1 MSRRKPKKSSYN
13 PSQSTSNKPK
23 KKGGKREGRKLSKTK
38 RENLSTHDGMENAII
53 GLFNKNPSKSMTYK
67 EVSKQIRVG
76 SKLDQGRVQSILE
89 QLTNQDKLEE
99 LGRGRFQ
106 LNIKSEAI
114 EGNVDSTRRGG
125 AYIITTERDQDI
137 YVHSR
142 NMNQA
147 MHGDTVKIRIIYRRG
162 KEEGIITKIIKRAR
176 TQFIGTLQMNDRF
189 GFLIPDNEK
198 IGVDLYIPKTKLN
211 GAENGEKVIGEITD
225 WPSDSKNPFGK
236 ITEVL
241 GDAGNNDVVM
251 HSILFEYDLPYEFP
265 TEVEALAEKI
275 NFELDPEEIKKRRD
289 MRDILT
295 FTIDPHDAKDFDDAL
310 SFQALPN
317 GNYEIGIHIADVSH
331 YVQPGSILDEEA
343 YNRATSVYL
352 VDRVVP
358 MLPEKLSNGVCSLR
372 PNEEKFTFSAVFEI
386 DSNGK
391 IKQEWF
397 GRTVIYSDRRF
408 TYEEAQEIIETGEG
422 ELHEE
427 IGIMDRI
434 AKKLRKKRF
443 RAGAVSFDRVEVKFE
458 LNQEDNATPIG
469 VYFKEA
475 KDSNKLIEEYMLLAN
490 RKVAQY
496 IGDKQKN
503 KNPKTFVYRI
513 HDKPKPDKFDQFAN
527 FIVQFGLNVERGEN
541 ANISKSLNEV
551 LDAVKGKK
559 EGNMIQTLAVRTM
572 AKAEYSTNNI
582 GHYGLAFDYYS
593 HFTSPIRRYPD
604 VMVHRLLQH
613 YLDGGKTADENEYEE
628 KCIHSSKMEKQASD
642 AERDSIKYKQVEF
655 MSKHLGERFKAIISG
670 VTDWGI
676 YAEIQENLCEGMISI
691 RNLTDDTYVLDADN
705 YCIIGQTTGN
715 KYQMGDEIL
724 VEIKNADLS
733 KKQLD
738 FTLVDSLEKPE
749 PEYGNEWDF
758 EV

>member
-1 MSRRKPKKSSYN
+1 MSRRKPRKPSYN
-13 PSQSTSNKPK
+13 PSKSKNKPTRK
-23 KKGGKREGRKLSKTK
+23 KSSKGDRRKLSRTK
-38 RENLSTHDGMENAII
+38 RESLNTQDGMTSSIVAV
-53 GLFNKNPSKSMTYK
+53 FNKNPSKIMNYK
-67 EVSKQIRVG
+67 EVSREIRVG
-76 SKLDQGRVQSILE
+76 NKIDRERVQLILE
-89 QLTNQDKLEE
+89 DLTQQKQIQE
-99 LGRGRFQ
+99 LGRGKYQ
-106 LNIKSEAI
+106 LNIQSEAL
-114 EGNVDSTRRGG
+114 EGTVDSTRRGG
-125 AYIITTERDQDI
+125 AYIMLSELEEDV
-137 YVHSR
+137 YVHPK

-147 MHGDTVKIRIIYRRG
+147 LHGDTVLVKIIYRAG
-162 KEEGIITKIIKRAR
+162 KQEGIIKKVIKRAR

-189 GFLIPDNEK
+189 GFLIPDSDK

-211 GAENGEKVIGEITD
+211 GAKNGEKVIGEITD
-225 WPSDSKNPFGK
+225 WPFDSKNPFGK
-236 ITEVL
+236 IINVL
-241 GDAGNNDVVM
+241 GDAENNDVVM
-251 HSILFEYDLPYEFP
+251 HSILFEYDLPYKFP
-265 TEVEALAEKI
+265 SEIEDAAEKI
-275 NFELDPEEIKKRRD
+275 PFDLDAEEVKKRRD
-289 MRDILT
+289 MRGILT

-310 SFQALPN
+310 SFQVLPN
-317 GNYEIGIHIADVSH
+317 GNYEIGVHIADVSH

-343 YNRATSVYL
+343 YNRATSIYL

-372 PNEEKFTFSAVFEI
+372 PNEEKFTFSAIFEM
-386 DSNGK
+386 DNNGK
-391 IKQEWF
+391 IKKEWF

-408 TYEEAQEIIETGEG
+408 TYEEAQEIIETCEG
-422 ELHEE
+422 ELNHE
-427 IGIMDRI
+427 IGIMYRI

-443 RAGAVSFDRVEVKFE
+443 RSGAVSFDRVEVKFE
-458 LNQEDNATPIG
+458 LNKEDNSTPVG

-490 RKVAQY
+490 RRVARY

-513 HDKPKPDKFDQFAN
+513 HDKPKSDKFDQFAN
-527 FIVQFGLNVERGEN
+527 FITQFGLHIERGEN

-551 LDAVKGKK
+551 LEAVKGKK

-582 GHYGLAFDYYS
+582 GHYGLAFEYYS

-613 YLDGGKTADENEYEE
+613 YLNGGKTADSNEYEE
-628 KCIHSSKMEKQASD
+628 KCIHSSKMEKQAAE

-676 YAEIQENLCEGMISI
+676 YAEIEENLCEGMISI
-691 RNLTDDTYVLDADN
+691 RSLTDDTYVLDADN
-705 YCIIGQTTGN
+705 YCIIGQNLGN

-738 FTLVDSLEKPE
+738 FELVDTLQKPE
-749 PEYGNEWDF
+749 PEYGEEWDF
-758 EV
+758 EI

>member
-1 MSRRKPKKSSYN
+1 MSRRKPKKTSYN
-13 PSQSTSNKPK
+13 PSKPNGGKPK
-23 KKGGKREGRKLSKTK
+23 RKGSKRDGRKLSKTK
-38 RENLSTHDGMENAII
+38 RSNLETPEGMTSAIMRV
-53 GLFNKNPSKSMTYK
+53 FNQNPSKIFNYK
-67 EVSKQIRVG
+67 EISREIRVG
-76 SKLDQGRVQSILE
+76 NTMDRSRVQVILE
-89 QLTNQDKLEE
+89 ELANQKSIEE
-99 LGRGRFQ
+99 LGRGKFQ
-106 LNIKSEAI
+106 LNIDVDGV
-114 EGNVDSTRRGG
+114 EGIVDGIKKGG
-125 AYIITTERDQDI
+125 AFIILQDREDDI
-137 YVHSR
+137 YVHSK
-142 NMNQA
+142 NINQA
-147 MHGDTVKIRIIYRRG
+147 LHGDTVLIKIVPRKG
-162 KEEGIITKIIKRAR
+162 KDEGIVVKVTKRAR
-176 TQFIGTLQMNDRF
+176 TKFIGTLQMNERF
-189 GFLIPDNEK
+189 GFLVPDNER
-198 IGVDLYIPKTKLN
+198 IGIDLYIPKTKLN
-211 GAENGEKVIGEITD
+211 GAENGQKVIGEITD

-236 ITEVL
+236 IVEVL
-241 GDAGNNDVVM
+241 GDAANNDVVM

-265 TEVEALAEKI
+265 PEIEAIAEKI
-275 NFELDPEEIKKRRD
+275 DFELDKEEIKKRRD

-310 SFQALPN
+310 SFQVLPN

-331 YVQPGSILDEEA
+331 YVQPGSLLDEEA

-372 PNEEKFTFSAVFEI
+372 PNEEKFTFSAIFEM
-386 DSNGK
+386 DENGK
-391 IKQEWF
+391 IKNEWF
-397 GRTVIYSDRRF
+397 GRTVTYSDRRF
-408 TYEEAQEIIETGEG
+408 TYEEAQEIIETGAG

-427 IGIMDRI
+427 IKIMDTI

-443 RAGAVSFDRVEVKFE
+443 RTGAVSFDRVEVKFN
-458 LNQEDNATPIG
+458 LDKEDNATPVA

-490 RKVAQY
+490 RRVAKY

-513 HDKPKPDKFDQFAN
+513 HDTPKQDKFDQFAN
-527 FIVQFGLNVERGEN
+527 FLVQFGLNIDRGEN

-551 LDAVKGKK
+551 LEAVKGKK
-559 EGNMIQTLAVRTM
+559 ESNMIQTLAVRTM

-582 GHYGLAFDYYS
+582 GHYGLAFQYYS

-604 VMVHRLLQH
+604 VMVHRLLQQ
-613 YLDGGKTADENEYEE
+613 YLDGGKSADQVEYEE
-628 KCIHSSKMEKQASD
+628 KCVHSSKMEKQASS

-676 YAEIQENLCEGMISI
+676 YAEIEENLCEGMISI
-691 RNLTDDTYVLDADN
+691 RDMNDDTYTLDADN
-705 YCIIGQTTGN
+705 YCVIGQSTGK
-715 KYQMGDEIL
+715 KYQMGDEVLIQ
-724 VEIKNADLS
+724 IKNADLS

-738 FTLVDSLEKPE
+738 FIIVDSLEKPE
-749 PEYGNEWDF
+749 PDYGKEWDF

>member
-1 MSRRKPKKSSYN
+1 MARRNGKKSSFN
-13 PSQSTSNKPK
+13 PSKTGGEKSSNK
-23 KKGGKREGRKLSKTK
+23 GGNRGARKLSKTK
-38 RENLSTHDGMENAII
+38 RDNLSTLEGMTSAIVRT
-53 GLFNKNPSKSMTYK
+53 FNNNPTKAMNYK
-67 EVSKQIRVG
+67 EISREIRVG
-76 SKLDQGRVQSILE
+76 NKLDRSRVQVILE
-89 QLTNQDKLEE
+89 DLSKQDAIEE
-99 LGRGRFQ
+99 VSRGKYR
-106 LNIKSEAI
+106 LNIQTDGI
-114 EGNVDSTRRGG
+114 EGVIDGTRKGS
-125 AYIITTERDQDI
+125 AYLLVEGREDDI
-137 YVHSR
+137 YIHSK

-147 MHGDTVKIRIIYRRG
+147 LHGDTVLIKIVRGRG
-162 KEEGIITKIIKRAR
+162 KPEGAVVRIVKRAR
-176 TQFIGTLQMNDRF
+176 TQFIGTLQMHDNF
-189 GFLIPDNEK
+189 GFLVPDNER
-198 IGVDLYIPKTKLN
+198 IGVDLYIPKSKLLN
-211 GAENGEKVIGEITD
+211 AENGQKIIGEITD
-225 WPSDSKNPFGK
+225 WPSDSKSPFGK
-236 ITEVL
+236 IVEVL

-251 HSILFEYDLPYEFP
+251 HSILFEYDLPLEFP
-265 TEVEALAEKI
+265 ADVEAEAEKI
-275 NFELDPEEIKKRRD
+275 NFELDKEEIKKRRD
-289 MRDILT
+289 MRDVLT

-310 SFQALPN
+310 SFQLLPN
-317 GNYEIGIHIADVSH
+317 GNYEIGVHIADVSH
-331 YVQPGSILDEEA
+331 YVQPGGILDEEA

-372 PNEEKFTFSAVFEI
+372 PHEEKFTFSAVFEM

-391 IKQEWF
+391 IKKEWF

-443 RAGAVSFDRVEVKFE
+443 RAGAVSFDRVEVKFH
-458 LNQEDNATPIG
+458 LDREDNATPTG

-490 RKVAQY
+490 RRVARY

-551 LDAVKGKK
+551 LEQVKGKK

-582 GHYGLAFDYYS
+582 GHYGLAFEYYS

-613 YLDGGKTADENEYEE
+613 YLDSGKTADGNEFEE
-628 KCIHSSKMEKQASD
+628 YCQHCSKMEKQAAQ

-676 YAEIQENLCEGMISI
+676 YAEIEENLCEGMIST
-691 RNLTDDTYVLDADN
+691 RDMTDDTYVLDADN
-705 YCIIGQTTGN
+705 YCVIGQNTGK
-715 KYQMGDEIL
+715 KYQMGDEVL
-724 VEIKNADLS
+724 VEIKSADLS

-738 FTLVDSLEKPE
+738 FVLVESLEKPE
-749 PEYGNEWDF
+749 ADYGSEWDF
-758 EV
+758 EI